1 MLKEEGKPLKI
12 IDLDWGEKIKKAL
25 FYYLFMFYIPESKI
39 CFKKLPY
46 LSICHEI
53 YFSFK
58 SYAPGEITK
67 HLIQLKRLKL

>member
-1 MLKEEGKPLKI
+1 MLKEGKPLKI
-12 IDLDWGEKIKKAL
+12 IYLDRGEKINKTL
-25 FYYLFMFYIPESKI
+25 CYLFMFYIPESEI

-58 SYAPGEITK
+58 PYAPGEITK